1 MIQSKVG
8 FDAIGVQQ
16 RCLCSHCPEQ
26 KAAVRGWSNIFGLR
40 FAANANLSLLWLNS
54 AVWASTASCIA
65 LVAFV
70 FLLVGYQDRIEE
82 WVDCCWQG

>member
-1 MIQSKVG
+1 
-8 FDAIGVQQ
+8 
-16 RCLCSHCPEQ
+16 
-26 KAAVRGWSNIFGLR
+26 
-40 FAANANLSLLWLNS
+40 LSLLWLNS